1 MLRVPA
7 LPRPP
12 VLLAALM
19 IAAALALL
27 AGTFATTLTRKGPP
41 PSAIGGPFAL
51 VDQDGRR
58 VTQADL
64 LGRPAMVFFG
74 YTHCPDVCPTTLNDM
89 TATLN
94 ALGADEKVRGVFIT
108 VDPERD
114 TPKAMKEYLSSFDPR
129 ITGLTGDA
137 AAVAAA
143 ERAYRV
149 YAKKVP
155 DPNGV
160 DYSMDHTAVVYL
172 MDAGGRFV
180 NAINLGQSPQAA
192 AAEYRQDLQS

>member
-1 MLRVPA
+1 MTRLSALR
-7 LPRPP
+7 RPP
-12 VLLAALM
+12 VLVATLLLAVS
-19 IAAALALL
+19 LALL
-27 AGTFATTLTRKGPP
+27 AGTLVMSFARKGPP
-41 PSAIGGPFAL
+41 PSTIGGPFAL
-51 VDQDGRR
+51 VDQDGRA

-64 LGRPAMVFFG
+64 RGRPTLVFFG

-89 TATLN
+89 TAMLNTL
-94 ALGADEKVRGVFIT
+94 GKEEKVRALFIT

-114 TPKAMKEYLSSFDPR
+114 TPKELKEYLSSFDPR
-129 ITGLTGDA
+129 ITGLTGDP
-137 AAVAAA
+137 AAVASA
-143 ERAYRV
+143 ERAYKV

-172 MDAGGRFV
+172 MDAEGRFV
-180 NAINLGQSPQAA
+180 NALNLDQSPQAA